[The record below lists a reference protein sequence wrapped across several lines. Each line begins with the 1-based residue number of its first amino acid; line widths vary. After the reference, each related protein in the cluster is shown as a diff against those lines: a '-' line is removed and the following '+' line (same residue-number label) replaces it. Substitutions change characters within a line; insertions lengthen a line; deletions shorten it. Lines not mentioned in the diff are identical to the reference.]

1 MPTRLRSLDVFRGLT
16 MAAMVLVN
24 NPGDWGTVYGPLLHA
39 EWHGWTP
46 TDLIFPFFLFIVG
59 VSMAQADPSRQ
70 TTIAILRR
78 GALLIAAGLFL
89 SGFPAFNPARWRI
102 PGVLQRI
109 GLCYVVAAFLWRGL
123 DVAGDRVASARR
135 MLIAAT
141 VALLGYWILMALVPA
156 PGGVAGDLSAEGNLG
171 AWVDRQVF
179 GTHLWKTTWDP
190 EGLLSSL
197 PAVGT
202 TLLGLAAGLWI
213 AQGRPRCVAPS
224 LLYVGAAAAVGGT
237 LWGAVFPINKA
248 LWTSSYA
255 LFTAG
260 AAAMALALLHR
271 RLDDGRSS
279 PWLDRVT
286 EPFVALGRNALLLF
300 VVSGLGARVFGLL
313 KVTGA
318 DGAAMSLQRWIYE
331 TAFVPVAL
339 PKNASLLYAVANLA
353 VLYALL
359 AYLHRR
365 RWYWSV

>member
-1 MPTRLRSLDVFRGLT
+1 MRLRSLDVFRGLT
-16 MAAMVLVN
+16 MAGMVIVN
-24 NPGDWGTVYGPLLHA
+24 NPGDWGTVYAPLLHA

-59 VSMAQADPSRQ
+59 VSMAQADPTRL
-70 TTIAILRR
+70 TAVAILRR

-123 DVAGDRVASARR
+123 AVVGDRVATARR
-135 MLIAAT
+135 MLMAAT
-141 VALLGYWILMALVPA
+141 VALLGYWALMTLVPP
-156 PGGVAGDLSAEGNLG
+156 PGGVAGDLTAEGNLG

-213 AQGRPRCVAPS
+213 AHGRPRCMAPS
-224 LLYVGAAAAVGGT
+224 VLGVGAVAVVLGAV
-237 LWGAVFPINKA
+237 WDAVFPINKA

-260 AAAMALALLHR
+260 VAAIVLAVLHR

-279 PWLDRVT
+279 PWLDPVT
-286 EPFVALGRNALLLF
+286 EPLVALGRNALLLF
-300 VVSGLGARVFGLL
+300 VVSGLGARVLGL
-313 KVTGA
+313 VRVAG
-318 DGAAMSLQRWIYE
+318 DGGTSMTLQRWIYE
-331 TAFVPVAL
+331 STFL
-339 PKNASLLYAVANLA
+339 PLASPKTASLLYAVANLA
-353 VLYALL
+353 VLYGLL